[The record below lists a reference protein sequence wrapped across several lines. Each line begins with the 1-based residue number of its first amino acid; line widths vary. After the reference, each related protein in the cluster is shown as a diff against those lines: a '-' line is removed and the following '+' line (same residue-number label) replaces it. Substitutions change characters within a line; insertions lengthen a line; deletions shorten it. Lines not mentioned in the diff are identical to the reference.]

1 MVRTSRAEG
10 TTIHANRMR
19 GRPAPR
25 DGQRTICSP
34 TCRNG
39 AGRGIDRCPFGG
51 YRASVTRARIVATIG
66 PATADDAA
74 IAALLDAGVSVCRLN
89 FSHGTHA
96 EHGATIERIRKA
108 AGDRPIAILQDLAG
122 PKLRTT
128 APVGGAPGDVVA
140 LSLPDTVR
148 PGDPVLLADGVMQLE
163 VVDPEHS
170 RIIVGGSVAAHKGIN
185 LPSSRLTMPS
195 LTEKDRA
202 DLDFGVAAG
211 VDLVALSFVRR
222 ALDLAEAASRG
233 VPVIAKIEKAEAVE
247 HIEEIIAA
255 ADGIMLA
262 RGDLGVEIPIER
274 VPVVQK
280 RVLALANRAA
290 KPVVTATQML
300 RSMVTSPLPTRAEAT
315 DVANALLDGTDAVML
330 SEETAIGE
338 HPIAAVQVMKR
349 ILDTAEPLLV
359 PSHDDPGNDPASVL
373 AHAACDL
380 AIRIGA
386 AAIVTP
392 THSGASVRRVA
403 RWRPNVPILALTADP
418 VVRRRLAIVWGVTPL
433 LAPWLRPGVSVLER
447 FRDSLRA
454 TGLVK
459 PGSRIVLIAGSPN
472 SVPGGTDLLHVATI

>member
-1 MVRTSRAEG
+1 VART
-10 TTIHANRMR
+10 
-19 GRPAPR
+19 
-25 DGQRTICSP
+25 
-34 TCRNG
+34 
-39 AGRGIDRCPFGG
+39 
-51 YRASVTRARIVATIG
+51 RIVATIG
-66 PATADDAA
+66 PATAGDEA
-74 IAALLDAGVSVCRLN
+74 IAALLEAGVSVCRLN

-96 EHGATIERIRKA
+96 EHGATIARIRRA
-108 AGDRPIAILQDLAG
+108 AGDRPVAILQDLAG

-128 APVGGAPGDVVA
+128 APIGGAPGDVVA

-148 PGDPVLLADGVMQLE
+148 AGDPVLLADGVMQLE

-170 RIIVGGSVAAHKGIN
+170 RIVVGGTVAAGKGIN

-195 LTEKDRA
+195 LTDKDRA
-202 DLDFGVAAG
+202 DLDFGVSAG
-211 VDLVALSFVRR
+211 VDLIALSFVRR
-222 ALDLAEAASRG
+222 AADLAEAAASG

-247 HIEEIIAA
+247 HIDEIVAA

-330 SEETAIGE
+330 SEETAVGE
-338 HPIAAVQVMKR
+338 YPIEAVRVMRR
-349 ILDTAEPLLV
+349 ILETAEPLLT
-359 PSHDDPGNDPASVL
+359 PPADDPGNDPAAVL
-373 AHAACDL
+373 AHAAYDL
-380 AIRIGA
+380 ATRIGA
-386 AAIVTP
+386 SAIVVP

-403 RWRPNVPILALTADP
+403 RWRPAVPILALTADP
-418 VVRRRLAIVWGVTPL
+418 VVRRRLAIVWGVTPV

-447 FRDSLRA
+447 LREPLRA
-454 TGLVK
+454 TGMLL
-459 PGSRIVLIAGSPN
+459 PGSRIVVIAGSPN
-472 SVPGGTDLLHVATI
+472 SVPGDTDLLHVATV